1 MSLKLISHQKVQV
14 ELNVINADGKN
25 GVEFA
30 HASRCANVSKM
41 KLMIQSDCTCVMC
54 VYQSWKKREGF
65 LKREKHH
72 SES

>member
-14 ELNVINADGKN
+14 ELNVINADGKKLFEKD

-54 VYQSWKKREGF
+54 VYQS
-65 LKREKHH
+65 
-72 SES
+72 